1 MASVIQVGKK
11 AVRTKGR
18 KAGEEVT
25 VTKIIDANF
34 VMVKDK
40 KGKEK
45 RCNIAHLEFLN

>member
-1 MASVIQVGKK
+1 MASVVQVGKK

-25 VTKIIDANF
+25 VTKIVDKNF

-45 RCNIAHLEFLN
+45 RCNITHLEFID